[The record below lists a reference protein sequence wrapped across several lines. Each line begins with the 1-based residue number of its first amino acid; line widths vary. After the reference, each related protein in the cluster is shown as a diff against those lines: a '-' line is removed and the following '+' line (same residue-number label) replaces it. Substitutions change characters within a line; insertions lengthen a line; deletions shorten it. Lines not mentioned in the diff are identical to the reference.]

1 MMKKKSKLY
10 YQDFLEE
17 FYNKFKYI
25 MNDIN
30 YYVGVIDFV
39 KSGAKC
45 ATKYYYNR

>member
-1 MMKKKSKLY
+1 
-10 YQDFLEE
+10 
-17 FYNKFKYI
+17 

-45 ATKYYYNR
+45 ATKYYYNRWKNDALQ